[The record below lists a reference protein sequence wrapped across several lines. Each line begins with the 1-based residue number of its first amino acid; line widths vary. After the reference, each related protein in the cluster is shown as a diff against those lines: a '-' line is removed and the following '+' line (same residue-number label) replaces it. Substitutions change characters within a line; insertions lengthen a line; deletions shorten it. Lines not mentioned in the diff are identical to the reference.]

1 MRPLYQE
8 KILPNICYVGG
19 PNELKYWM
27 QLKTYFENNN
37 IQFPILKL
45 RHSAYI
51 LDKKISKKIT
61 KSDVEIKYFMGK
73 LDDLINFKINS
84 LSKLKLNFDS
94 LKNTLSNQFDDLR
107 RVSIK
112 TNESFIGALNAQ
124 EKKQI
129 KGLTDLE
136 KKLKK
141 AEQKNH
147 ETELNNIKSI
157 YESLHP
163 KGIDQER
170 YLNFGNFYS
179 FKGQELIDYIID
191 KVPISDDKI
200 LVINLED

>member
-1 MRPLYQE
+1 M
-8 KILPNICYVGG
+8 
-19 PNELKYWM
+19 
-27 QLKTYFENNN
+27 
-37 IQFPILKL
+37 
-45 RHSAYI
+45 
-51 LDKKISKKIT
+51 
-61 KSDVEIKYFMGK
+61 
-73 LDDLINFKINS
+73 
-84 LSKLKLNFDS
+84 
-94 LKNTLSNQFDDLR
+94 SNQFDELR

-112 TNESFIGALNAQ
+112 TNESFIGALDAQ

-141 AEQKNH
+141 AELKNY
-147 ETELNNIKSI
+147 ETELDNINSI

-163 KGIDQER
+163 NGIDQER
-170 YLNFGNFYS
+170 YLNFGNLYS

>member
-1 MRPLYQE
+1 
-8 KILPNICYVGG
+8 
-19 PNELKYWM
+19 M

-45 RHSAYI
+45 RNSAYI
-51 LDKKISKKIT
+51 LNKKLSKKIT
-61 KSDVEIKYFMGK
+61 KSGLEIKYFIGK
-73 LDDLINFKINS
+73 LDDLINLKINS
-84 LSKLKLNFDS
+84 LSNLNLNFDS
-94 LKNTLSNQFDDLR
+94 LKNTLSNQFDELR

-112 TNESFIGALNAQ
+112 TNESFIGALDAQ

>member
-45 RHSAYI
+45 RNSTYI
-51 LDKKISKKIT
+51 LNKKLSKKIT
-61 KSDVEIKYFMGK
+61 KSGLEIKYFIGK
-73 LDDLINFKINS
+73 LDDLINLKINS
-84 LSKLKLNFDS
+84 LSNLNLNFDS
-94 LKNTLSNQFDDLR
+94 LKNTLSNQFDELR
-107 RVSIK
+107 KVSIK
-112 TNESFIGALNAQ
+112 TNESFIGALDAQ

-163 KGIDQER
+163 RGIDKER

>member
-1 MRPLYQE
+1 
-8 KILPNICYVGG
+8 
-19 PNELKYWM
+19 
-27 QLKTYFENNN
+27 
-37 IQFPILKL
+37 
-45 RHSAYI
+45 
-51 LDKKISKKIT
+51 
-61 KSDVEIKYFMGK
+61 MGK

-147 ETELNNIKSI
+147 ETELNNIKNI
-157 YESLHP
+157 YESIHP